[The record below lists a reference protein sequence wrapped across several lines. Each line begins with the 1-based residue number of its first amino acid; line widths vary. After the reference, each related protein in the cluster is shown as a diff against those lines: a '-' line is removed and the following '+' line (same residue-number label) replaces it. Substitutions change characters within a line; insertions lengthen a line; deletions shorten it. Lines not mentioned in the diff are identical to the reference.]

1 MNRTVS
7 ESESSLDGPYRGPLH
22 ARCVA
27 RCALRQR
34 AILFDG
40 SLRVVSPENG
50 AWLLCSAFSLRRA
63 GGLPETG
70 ALSQRLAAT
79 IGAASMPGLLA
90 VGDTPP
96 PSVDARSVV
105 VQAGQQFNFFPWYI
119 SPIVV
124 SASGTS
130 RSAISASRLSSFRSA
145 SSFRISSDPPAAGG
159 LGRVSFKCD
168 PRSCSNA
175 EASIC

>member
-96 PSVDARSVV
+96 SVDARSVV
-105 VQAGQQFNFFPWYI
+105 VQAGRSSI
-119 SPIVV
+119 SSLGTSRPLL
-124 SASGTS
+124 SAPSGTS
-130 RSAISASRLSSFRSA
+130 RSAISASRLPSFRRAA